1 MIDRN
6 FIYVYI
12 YFYPAICLSGYLFIY
27 LQSIQWYIYPSVYLC
42 LYLCKQIG
50 RQTDMYMGAY
60 MRRVF
65 VSVHFGVV
73 SASVSISEG
82 LCTQVWLCL
91 HAYMNVYTYLA
102 QRDTCSCLENKGQ
115 TRIEKLLLEGQSQLP
130 RGTCCFKPESRN
142 KLCKR

>member
-1 MIDRN
+1 MSIYIFIQRFVYLVIYLSIYN
-6 FIYVYI
+6 LFNGISIHLCISVCIYVN
-12 YFYPAICLSGYLFIY
+12 
-27 LQSIQWYIYPSVYLC
+27 
-42 LYLCKQIG
+42 
-50 RQTDMYMGAY
+50 RQADMYMGAY

-102 QRDTCSCLENKGQ
+102 QCDTCSCLENKGQ